1 MTKTTTKRS
10 RRRSDGAR
18 AARAKPKTRR
28 RARPA
33 APSAAAPADL
43 AAMTHQQLWDTWNA
57 LVPEAISAGLK
68 AKAHTS
74 AFETK
79 AGGVKQITKLKEAIK
94 AAAKS

>member
-1 MTKTTTKRS
+1 MAKTTTKR

-28 RARPA
+28 RA
-33 APSAAAPADL
+33 SAATPADL